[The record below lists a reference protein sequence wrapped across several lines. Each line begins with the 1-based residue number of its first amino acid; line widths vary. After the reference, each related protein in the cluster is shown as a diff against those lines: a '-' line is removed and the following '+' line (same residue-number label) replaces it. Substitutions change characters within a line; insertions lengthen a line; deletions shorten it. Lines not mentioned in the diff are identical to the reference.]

1 MRHSLLFQL
10 LTQIEAFDSKRE
22 ELGNW
27 AEANLGDEQ
36 TRVNEEL
43 TGLEDHFTSRLKLMQ
58 DLEDLVDAPF
68 GNQTSGV
75 FRQEDDKTGEW
86 EEVEVV
92 IQDRLEDYSNV
103 IEQEEEKLKD
113 LSQQWDS
120 SQVEMT
126 CLAVEV
132 LGLSSAEVQESE
144 ALENAFKHIDKAG
157 VLHKNN
163 GERYVEAGNNIA
175 VLKAELTALYNNT
188 TKSTKAQQNVRVTRM
203 LVQRCPLT
211 WYYSRG
217 ERRERRY
224 WKMSRRHSEI
234 SRRSGDGQ
242 EDCLQTGLLW

>member
-1 MRHSLLFQL
+1 
-10 LTQIEAFDSKRE
+10 
-22 ELGNW
+22 
-27 AEANLGDEQ
+27 
-36 TRVNEEL
+36 VNEEL
-43 TGLEDHFTSRLKLMQ
+43 TSLEDHFASRLKLVQ

-75 FRQEDDKTGEW
+75 FRQEDDKTGGW

-103 IEQEEEKLKD
+103 IEQEEEKLID
-113 LSQQWDS
+113 LSQQWDN

-132 LGLSSAEVQESE
+132 LGLSSATVQESE
-144 ALENAFKHIDKAG
+144 VHENAFKHIDNAG

-163 GERYVEAGNNIA
+163 GERCVEAGNKIA
-175 VLKAELTALYNNT
+175 ALRAEMTALYSNAA
-188 TKSTKAQQNVRVTRM
+188 KSTKAQQNVRVIRM

-211 WYYSRG
+211 WYCSRG

-224 WKMSRRHSEI
+224 WTTSRKHSEI
-234 SRRSGDGQ
+234 SRRSGDWAGGLFADEVIMVSREGDGQ
-242 EDCLQTGLLW
+242 TSRCHVVDTPSGTGGWRNT